1 MRLADSL
8 VGRILEHLAAPDAVG
23 AAASLRLEGVPEGQF
38 QWLMTAGLGPLLLHC
53 VKRKPMGVVPSAW
66 HEPLLAADLTAQ
78 VRHGNLVETARN
90 VIAVCG
96 RIGAAVV
103 LLKGISTSE
112 ALYPA
117 PHLRPMA
124 DIDLLVSPDRRRA
137 VESALLAAG
146 YRKLEDYPE
155 KDDQHHG
162 APLHEPGRNVWTEI
176 HRSLFPEGDEFAA
189 GNLFDTA
196 MVMANSVAST
206 FRGSPVLR
214 LCPELQLVYIA
225 TSWMRDITISGMQAS
240 FLPSMFDAIYLLQRN
255 GSSFD
260 WQKLERWT
268 DNDLK
273 TASIHVLLSYL
284 ASRGMAGVPAPFR
297 ISLAARQALVGPL
310 QLRLIHATLDRHL
323 VGGKPWKY
331 VLPPPVAGRY
341 NARRQWIKR
350 MGSARART
358 R

>member
-1 MRLADSL
+1 
-8 VGRILEHLAAPDAVG
+8 
-23 AAASLRLEGVPEGQF
+23 
-38 QWLMTAGLGPLLLHC
+38 
-53 VKRKPMGVVPSAW
+53 MGDV
-66 HEPLLAADLTAQ
+66 
-78 VRHGNLVETARN
+78 
-90 VIAVCG
+90 
-96 RIGAAVV
+96 
-103 LLKGISTSE
+103 
-112 ALYPA
+112 
-117 PHLRPMA
+117 
-124 DIDLLVSPDRRRA
+124 DLLVPAAHCHA
-137 VESALLAAG
+137 VEASLLDAG
-146 YRKLEDYPE
+146 YRKLSDHPE
-155 KDDQHHG
+155 TLDLHHG
-162 APLHEPGRNVWTEI
+162 APLHEPRRDVWVEI
-176 HRSLFPEGDEFAA
+176 HRSLYPEGDEFASPR
-189 GNLFDTA
+189 LFGA
-196 MVMANSVAST
+196 AAVMANAVKST
-206 FRGSPVLR
+206 FHGLPVLR
-214 LCPELQLVYIA
+214 LCPELQLAYIA
-225 TSWMRDITISGMQAS
+225 SSWMRDITISGMQAS

-297 ISLAARQALVGPL
+297 NSLAARQALVGPL